1 MKDTKPR
8 QDPALTKKMMGETAF
23 VNPLKSGGNKKDE
36 GKLRYDLIPADVE
49 EEIARVFTFGAT
61 KYGDRNWES
70 GIKYSRLVAAARRH
84 LASYLLGNQTDEE
97 CGTHHLA
104 NAIVN
109 LMMIVHFDKLEI
121 SDTELNDL
129 KIKRSKA

>member
-1 MKDTKPR
+1 MRVEFGTQPFIPKP
-8 QDPALTKKMMGETAF
+8 A
-23 VNPLKSGGNKKDE
+23 GGNKKDA

-49 EEIARVFTFGAT
+49 EEIAKVLTFGAT

-84 LASYLLGNQTDEE
+84 LAAYLLGHQTDEE

-109 LMMIVHFDKLEI
+109 LMMIVHFDKLDMQ
-121 SDTELNDL
+121 DTELNDL
-129 KIKRSKA
+129 K